1 MVKTVAKVIKLHYAL
16 ILFLSREL
24 PKKRSPKEFVG
35 FIRDVLKQYYKI
47 HLQEY
52 KNLFLILDPEYRKQ
66 KAEFEKHNKVKT
78 DLQRAL
84 KILQYIDRKMVKE
97 GKSRQQIRQV
107 WRDFTKSAEIRK
119 DILDSIEKEL

>member
-1 MVKTVAKVIKLHYAL
+1 MLNKVIKLHYAL
-16 ILFLSREL
+16 ILFLVREL
-24 PKKRSPKEFVG
+24 PKKRSPKEFVY

-52 KNLFLILDPEYRKQ
+52 KNLLLLLDPEYRKQ
-66 KAEFEKHNKVKT
+66 KSEFDKHNKVKA

-97 GKSRQQIRQV
+97 GKSRQSIRQF
-107 WRDFTKSAEIRK
+107 WLDFTKNAQVRQDVLEG
-119 DILDSIEKEL
+119 IEKEL

>member
-1 MVKTVAKVIKLHYAL
+1 MLNKVIKLHYAL
-16 ILFLSREL
+16 ILFLAREL
-24 PKKRSPKEFVG
+24 PKKRTPKEFVY

-52 KNLFLILDPEYRKQ
+52 KNLLQLLDPEFRKQ
-66 KAEFEKHNKVKT
+66 RAEFEKHNKVKA

-97 GKSRQQIRQV
+97 GKSRQSIRQF
-107 WRDFTKSAEIRK
+107 WLDFTKNAQVRE
-119 DILDSIEKEL
+119 DVLAGIEKEL

>member
-1 MVKTVAKVIKLHYAL
+1 MLNKIIKLHYAL
-16 ILFLSREL
+16 LLFLIREI
-24 PKKRSPKEFVG
+24 PKKRTPKEFVY

-52 KNLFLILDPEYRKQ
+52 KNLLQLLDPEFRKQ
-66 KAEFEKHNKVKT
+66 RAEFEKHNKVKA

-97 GKSRQQIRQV
+97 GKSRQSIRQF
-107 WRDFTKSAEIRK
+107 WLDFTKNAQVRE
-119 DILDSIEKEL
+119 DVLAGIEKEL